1 MPDQGDPR
9 TAEALGADDPTR
21 IGPYTLLGTLGE
33 GGMGRVYLA
42 RTAAGRRVAVKT
54 IRPGL
59 AAEPRFRERFRSE
72 IAAMRRVGG
81 FHTAPVVDADPDADP
96 PWLATAYIPGP
107 SLHDAV
113 AAHGPL
119 PEPSLRLLGAGLA
132 EALMEIHRNG
142 LVHRDLK
149 PSNVLLLEDG
159 PRVIDFG
166 IARDLTGT
174 SITAT
179 GAVLGT
185 LGYLAPEQA
194 RGEQVGPAADV
205 FALGALLAFAGGTQ
219 GFGTGSAEAMLYR
232 IVHAEPDLDGLPA
245 SLRPLVAECLAKDPR
260 RRPGVGAILH
270 RLTGEAGAP
279 DPGTA
284 WLPGPTLTMVREFP
298 TATATVG
305 APTAPTAPTA
315 PAASGSVQVLDVERG
330 RAPVIVPV
338 GELFDERGG
347 AAVLRSARTR
357 GPHWGLAVFIAML
370 AACGILV
377 AAGREGLIALGLLLF
392 SFPFLA
398 AWIQARQASPPDTVR
413 IDSEGMYVA
422 RGGAWYLVRW
432 PMVRRV
438 RPVSG
443 KGGFDLELGLK
454 YESPLIIQV
463 IRRFGVSVDG
473 LGTQAAVRTLRICP
487 YGRDGFDAPEMRA
500 ALHRFAPAG
509 VLDATI

>member
-1 MPDQGDPR
+1 
-9 TAEALGADDPTR
+9 
-21 IGPYTLLGTLGE
+21 
-33 GGMGRVYLA
+33 MGRVYLA

-107 SLHDAV
+107 SLQDAV
-113 AAHGPL
+113 VAHGPL

-174 SITAT
+174 SLTAT

-205 FALGALLAFAGGTQ
+205 FALGALLAFAGGAQ
-219 GFGTGSAEAMLYR
+219 GFGTGPAEAMLYR
-232 IVHAEPDLDGLPA
+232 VIHTEPDLDGLPA
-245 SLRPLVAECLAKDPR
+245 SLRPLVADCLAKDPR
-260 RRPGVGAILH
+260 RRPEVGAILH

-298 TATATVG
+298 TT
-305 APTAPTAPTA
+305 PTAPAAPPGASGPTGPTGAGA
-315 PAASGSVQVLDVERG
+315 PAASGSVQVLDLERG
-330 RAPVIVPV
+330 RAPVIVPL
-338 GELFDERGG
+338 GGLLDARGG
-347 AAVLRSARTR
+347 AVVLRYAKPRR
-357 GPHWGLAVFIAML
+357 PHWGLAMFIAML

-377 AAGREGLIALGLLLF
+377 AAGHEGLIALGLLLF

-413 IDSEGMYVA
+413 IDSEGMYVL
-422 RGGAWYLVRW
+422 RGGAWYLIRW

-454 YESPLIIQV
+454 YELPLIIQV

-500 ALHRFAPAG
+500 ALHRFAPDG